1 MRLSRGLETIVRL
14 LAGRDDAGSMLA
26 DLQVE
31 AAERAAV
38 DGEGPARR
46 WVWRQVARSSPTLVA
61 RQLDR
66 TTRLLTKGP
75 PMLLSGLWLDLSH
88 VLRRLR
94 RSPGFALLAVGMLG
108 LGIGAATSV
117 FSLAY
122 TLWLKPLPYAAPD
135 RLASL
140 VVRQERTGFRAG
152 SSGAE
157 LEDIRANVSSFSAAA
172 GYHYGAIFV
181 RFDGEPVRLVA
192 YPVSPNLFGVLGVPP
207 QIGRTFTPSDQD
219 HSVAVLSDAFWRSR
233 YHADPHIVGQTLRG
247 LAEEYTII
255 GVMPRDFHFP
265 LQLEAD
271 CWVPQLAKTGD
282 RSTRLTDVVAR
293 LAPGAT
299 LERATAELTSLAARL
314 ATAYP
319 TSNTNWTMRAEPI
332 AGPPSASYRAAFT
345 TLLSMVALFLLIACA
360 NLASLFVARNLARR
374 TELTVTLSIGAPRWR
389 LGRAVLIESAFV
401 SLLGG
406 AAALVLDVEA
416 LQAFAHWL
424 PPSTPRLNDLR
435 VNGAVYGFACL
446 VAVVTAAACAI
457 APIAGIRSLRLA
469 DTLLGTRTVVG
480 SSNVGQY
487 ALVTVELALAAVLL
501 MGGGAMVR
509 SFTALLNRDRGYVPA
524 GVTTMTVL
532 LPFDQKVYE
541 TAEARAFAFGQI
553 LDGVRQVPGVTAA
566 GAATGFPGSSL
577 GVLGVGPVTAPGRTD
592 RPVVAVLHNAT
603 PDYFHA
609 MGVALKRGRFFAR
622 SDTAASPP
630 VVLINEAL
638 EHQLWP
644 DGKSLGQHFT
654 LPPAPGLMNHSLE
667 NAEVVGVVADM
678 HLNDRRNN
686 DIFVPLAQVPGFW
699 ADVVVRATGDPEAL
713 SAPIRQAVYRST
725 PDTLIEHVSPMQA
738 IISNAYGLERAQ
750 SFLTALVAALGG
762 IIALLGLYAL
772 LNQYVARRTRELG
785 VCLALGASPDRLF
798 WSVFRR
804 GMQLSA
810 AGIAIGF
817 VIALG
822 AVRVLRGQVFG
833 LDAPVSWFFVCVA
846 LGIAAVAAIVIA
858 TSARRVI
865 AIDPLL
871 SIRQV

>member
-1 MRLSRGLETIVRL
+1 MRLSRSLAAIVRL
-14 LAGRDDAGSMLA
+14 LAGHDDAESILA

-46 WVWRQVARSSPTLVA
+46 WAWRQVARSSPTLIA

-66 TTRLLTKGP
+66 TTQWLTKGP
-75 PMLLSGLWLDLSH
+75 PMLLSGLWLDLHH

-122 TLWLKPLPYAAPD
+122 ALWLKPLPYAAPE

-140 VVRQERTGFRAG
+140 VFRQERTGFRAG
-152 SSGAE
+152 SSGGE
-157 LEDIRANVSSFSAAA
+157 LEDIRANVSSFSGVA

-181 RFDGEPVRLVA
+181 RFDGEPVRLVR
-192 YPVSPNLFGVLGVPP
+192 YPVSPNLFSVLGVPP
-207 QIGRTFTPSDQD
+207 QIGRTFTPSDSD
-219 HSVAVLSDAFWRSR
+219 RPVAMLSDAFWRSR
-233 YHADPHIVGQTLRG
+233 YHADPHVVGQMVRG
-247 LAEEYTII
+247 LAEAYTII

-271 CWVPQLAKTGD
+271 CWVPLLARVDD
-282 RSTRLTDVVAR
+282 RSTRVTEVIAR
-293 LAPGAT
+293 LAPGAS
-299 LERATAELTSLAARL
+299 LERATAELTSLSARL

-319 TSNTNWTMRAEPI
+319 ASNANWTIRAEPM
-332 AGPPSASYRAAFT
+332 AGPPSASYRAAFS
-345 TLLSMVALFLLIACA
+345 TLLTIVALFLLIACA

-389 LGRAVLIESAFV
+389 LARAVLIESAVV

-406 AAALVLDVEA
+406 AVALVLDVEA

-424 PPSTPRLNDLR
+424 PPSTPRLHDLR
-435 VNGAVYGFACL
+435 VNGTVYGFACL
-446 VAVVTAAACAI
+446 VAVVTAAVCAI
-457 APIAGIRSLRLA
+457 APIAGVRSLRLA
-469 DTLLGTRTVVG
+469 DSLGGTRTVGG
-480 SSNVGQY
+480 SSNLGQY
-487 ALVTVELALAAVLL
+487 TLVMVELALAAVLL

-509 SFTALLNRDRGYVPA
+509 SFTALLNRDRGYLPA
-524 GVTTMTVL
+524 DVATMTVL
-532 LPFDQKVYE
+532 LPFDQQVYE
-541 TAEARAFAFGQI
+541 TAHARALAFGQI
-553 LDGVRQVPGVTAA
+553 LDAVRQVPGVTVA

-577 GVLGVGPVTAPGRTD
+577 GVLGVGPVTIPGRID
-592 RPVVAVLHNAT
+592 PPVVAVLHNAT
-603 PDYFHA
+603 PAYFHA
-609 MGVALKRGRFFAR
+609 MGVALRRGRFFAPT
-622 SDTAASPP
+622 DTATSPP

-638 EHQLWP
+638 ERQLWP

-654 LPPAPGLMNHSLE
+654 LPPATGLMNHSLE

-678 HLNDRRNN
+678 HLNERRNN
-686 DIFVPLAQVPGFW
+686 DIFVPLAQLPGFW
-699 ADVVVRATGDPEAL
+699 ADLVVRTTGDPEAF
-713 SAPIRQAVYRST
+713 SAPIRQAIHRSN

-785 VCLALGASPDRLF
+785 VCLALGASPERLF

-810 AGIAIGF
+810 AGVAIGF
-817 VIALG
+817 AVALA

-833 LDAPVSWFFVCVA
+833 LDAPVVWFFLPVA
-846 LGIAAVAAIVIA
+846 LGIAAVAAVVIA
-858 TSARRVI
+858 TAARRVI

>member
-1 MRLSRGLETIVRL
+1 MRLSRGLEAIVRL
-14 LAGRDDAGSMLA
+14 LAGHDDAESMLA

-46 WVWRQVARSSPTLVA
+46 WIWRQVARSSPALVA
-61 RQLDR
+61 RQLHR
-66 TTRLLTKGP
+66 ATRSLTKGP
-75 PMLLSGLWLDLSH
+75 TMLLRGLWLDVHH

-135 RLASL
+135 RLAS
-140 VVRQERTGFRAG
+140 VVFRQERTGFRSG

-157 LEDIRANVSSFSAAA
+157 LEDIRANVSSFSGAS
-172 GYHYGAIFV
+172 GYHYAAVFV

-192 YPVSPNLFGVLGVPP
+192 YRVSPNLFGVLGVPP
-207 QIGRTFTPSDQD
+207 QIGRTFTPSDPD
-219 HSVAVLSDAFWRSR
+219 TVAVLSDAFWRSR
-233 YHADPHIVGQTLRG
+233 YHADPHVVGQTIRG
-247 LAEEYTII
+247 LAEAYTII

-271 CWVPQLAKTGD
+271 CWVPLLAKTDD
-282 RSTRLTDVVAR
+282 RAMRLTDVVAR

-299 LERATAELTSLAARL
+299 LERASAELTSLAARL

-319 TSNTNWTMRAEPI
+319 ASNTNWTMRAEPI
-332 AGPPSASYRAAFT
+332 AGLPSASYRAAFT
-345 TLLSMVALFLLIACA
+345 TLLTMVALFLLIACA

-389 LGRAVLIESAFV
+389 LARAVLIESAFV
-401 SLLGG
+401 SILGC
-406 AAALVLDVEA
+406 AVALVLDVEA
-416 LQAFAHWL
+416 LRAFVHWL
-424 PPSTPRLNDLR
+424 PPSTPRLHDLR
-435 VNGAVYGFACL
+435 VNGAVYRFACL
-446 VAVVTAAACAI
+446 VAVGTAAVCAI

-469 DTLLGTRTVVG
+469 ETLLGARSVGG
-480 SSNVGQY
+480 SSNRGQY
-487 ALVTVELALAAVLL
+487 TLVTVELALAAVLL

-524 GVTTMTVL
+524 GVATMTVL

-541 TAEARAFAFGQI
+541 TTEARAFAFGQI
-553 LDGVRQVPGVTAA
+553 LDSVRQVPGVTAA
-566 GAATGFPGSSL
+566 GAATGFPGSAL
-577 GVLGVGPVTAPGRTD
+577 GVLGVGPVTAPGRTAP
-592 RPVVAVLHNAT
+592 PVVAVLHNAT

-609 MGVALKRGRFFAR
+609 MGVALKRGRFFAPT
-622 SDTAASPP
+622 DTATSPP

-644 DGKSLGQHFT
+644 DGRSLGQHFT
-654 LPPAPGLMNHSLE
+654 LPPATGLMDHSLE
-667 NAEVVGVVADM
+667 NAEVVGVVADL
-678 HLNDRRNN
+678 HLNDRRNS

-699 ADVVVRATGDPEAL
+699 VDVVVRTTGDPEAF
-713 SAPIRQAVYRST
+713 SAPIRQAIYRSR

-738 IISNAYGLERAQ
+738 IISNAYGIERAQ

-772 LNQYVARRTRELG
+772 LNQYVARRTRQLG

-798 WSVFRR
+798 WSVFRQ
-804 GMQLSA
+804 GMHLSA

-817 VIALG
+817 VVALG

-833 LDAPVSWFFVCVA
+833 LDAPVSWFFVRVA

-865 AIDPLL
+865 AIDPLQ